1 MMFDQKTVPLQAMW
15 KFRRIHFVGIGGAGM
30 GGIAEVLLHEGHQVS
45 GSDLQENAMVR
56 HLAKLGVKIFK
67 GQKAEQIENVD
78 LLVRSTAVA
87 DDNPELVAARKAR
100 IPIIPRAQMLA
111 ELMRFRYGVAVAGT
125 HGKTTTTSLIA
136 SVLAEAKLD
145 PTFVIGGLLNRA
157 GSNAHLGV
165 GEFLVA
171 EADESDASFLYLKPI
186 MAVVTNIDADH
197 METYGGSFTRLQQT
211 FVEFL
216 HHLPFYGLAVMCLD
230 DPVVKECL
238 PRLSRPIVTYG
249 FDACA
254 DFRASDYS
262 QQALRSFFTVH
273 RPNLPPLEIELN
285 LGGRHNVLNALA
297 CIAIATELHVEDRF
311 IVKAL
316 AEFSGVGRRLQVFGN
331 VVMDQKQVMVIDDY
345 GHHPREIHA
354 TIDAMRNAWPNRR
367 LVMAYQPHRYTRT
380 RDLFEDFV
388 HILSQVD
395 ALLLLDI
402 YSAGESPI
410 TGITSAALISAIAQ
424 QKKVSPLLVES
435 VAKLPDVLTHI
446 LQDNDLLLL
455 QGAGDISTAAP
466 QLMTKFQVLS
476 TA

>member
-1 MMFDQKTVPLQAMW
+1 MLYDLKTMPLQRMW
-15 KFRRIHFVGIGGAGM
+15 KFQRIHFVGIGGAGM

-45 GSDLQENAMVR
+45 GSDLQENTMVR
-56 HLAKLGVKIFK
+56 HLKELGIKIFK
-67 GQKAEQIENVD
+67 GQRAEQIENIDVI
-78 LLVRSTAVA
+78 VRSTAVA

-100 IPIIPRAQMLA
+100 IPIIPRAEMLA
-111 ELMRFRYGVAVAGT
+111 ELMRFRYGIAVAGT
-125 HGKTTTTSLIA
+125 HGKTSTTSLIA
-136 SVLAEAKLD
+136 SVLAEAGLD

-197 METYGGSFTRLQQT
+197 METYGGSFARLQQT

-238 PRLSRPIVTYG
+238 PRLSRPVTTYG
-249 FDACA
+249 FDPSA
-254 DFRASDYS
+254 DFRASDYT
-262 QQALRSFFTVH
+262 QQELKSFFMAH
-273 RPNLPPLEIELN
+273 RPNLPPLKIELN
-285 LGGRHNVLNALA
+285 LGGRHNALNALA
-297 CIAIATELHVEDRF
+297 CIAIATELDIEDRF
-311 IVKAL
+311 ITKAL
-316 AEFSGVGRRLQVFGN
+316 AEFSGVGRRLQVFGHW
-331 VVMDQKQVMVIDDY
+331 VVDQKQVLVVDDY
-345 GHHPREIHA
+345 GHHPREIQA
-354 TIDAMRNAWPNRR
+354 TVDAIRNAWPNRR

-380 RDLFEDFV
+380 RDLFDDFV

-402 YSAGESPI
+402 YAAGELPI
-410 TGITSAALISAIAQ
+410 PGITSNALALAIAQ
-424 QKKVSPLLVES
+424 QTKIAPVLVENVS
-435 VAKLPDVLTHI
+435 KLPNALKNS

-455 QGAGDISTAAP
+455 QGAGDISTVAP
-466 QLMTKFQVLS
+466 QLMAKFQVFS